1 MLERWTPSLY
11 ACGLVSIVFAGAYG
25 LANELT
31 GLRADVGTGVFAWE
45 RQIPFVAWTIVPYLS
60 IFVFFLL
67 SFFVGPDRIELQR
80 HVNRMLLVL
89 LVSLVCYALFPLRF
103 TFERP
108 LVGGIFGPMYG
119 LLASFDLPY
128 NRAPSLH
135 ISTLVVLWARFVP
148 CLSTVQGACLKAWFV
163 LIAGSVLTTYQ
174 HHVIDIPGGVAVG
187 IVAVVLTSPSIS
199 EVLSR
204 IVSRRLAA

>member
-1 MLERWTPSLY
+1 MLKRWAPSLY
-11 ACGLVSIVFAGAYG
+11 ACGVISTIFAGAYW

-31 GLRADVGTGVFAWE
+31 GLRADVGAGVFAWE
-45 RQIPFVAWTIVPYLS
+45 RQIPFVPWTIVPYLS
-60 IFVFFLL
+60 IFAFFLL
-67 SFFVGPDRIELQR
+67 SFFVHPDRIELQR
-80 HVNRMLLVL
+80 HVNRIMLVL
-89 LVSLVCYALFPLRF
+89 LISLVCYALFPLRF

-108 LVGGIFGPMYG
+108 LVDGIFGPMYG

-148 CLSTVQGACLKAWFV
+148 WLSPVQSACLKAWFV

-199 EVLSR
+199 EALSR
-204 IVSRRLAA
+204 IFKRRLAA

>member
-1 MLERWTPSLY
+1 MLRRWTPSLY
-11 ACGLVSIVFAGAYG
+11 ACGVISIVFAGTYW

-45 RQIPFVAWTIVPYLS
+45 RQIPFVPWTIVPYLS

-89 LVSLVCYALFPLRF
+89 VISLVCYAVFPLRF

-119 LLASFDLPY
+119 PLASFDLPY

-135 ISTLVVLWARFVP
+135 ISILVVLWARFVP
-148 CLSTVQGACLKAWFV
+148 CLSPVQGACLKAWFL

-187 IVAVVLTSPSIS
+187 IAVVLLTSPSIS
-199 EVLSR
+199 EALSR
-204 IVSRRLAA
+204 IFARRLAA